1 MTYFIEETAEG
12 QKAYRALQLNP
23 KKFSVLNSDLAQ
35 RILNEL
41 SKRPSC
47 AMDVARRLK
56 EHEQKIYYHLR
67 RLESSGIIRLAGT
80 EERAGATAKLYS
92 VSHPYI
98 AIKVFDGESLTDV
111 KTKTRELEFFSPFIA
126 DGRLDATIVV
136 GSPDPHGAYGGQA
149 LDGSVGIDLALFLGT
164 FLKSARPNYKLDTE
178 VTDADLRGN
187 LIIIGGPKTNTVI
200 DRFNRDLP
208 VYFDPKHDFNV
219 VSSATKSV
227 YSGDDIGIIVKMRN
241 PLAKNGKSA
250 NGGAKHILVLSG
262 IRFKGTRAAI
272 VALIRRMRD
281 LQAGNAFEGG
291 IARVV
296 RGIDKDADG
305 RVDDVEFLE

>member
-1 MTYFIEETAEG
+1 MTYFVEETSDG

-47 AMDVARRLK
+47 AMDIARRLK

-67 RLESSGIIRLAGT
+67 RLEGSGIIMLKGT
-80 EERAGATAKLYS
+80 EARAGATAKIYA
-92 VSHPYI
+92 VSHPYL
-98 AIKVFDGESLTDV
+98 AIKIFDGESLTDV
-111 KTKTRELEFFSPFIA
+111 KTKIREIEFFQPFISG
-126 DGRLDATIVV
+126 GRLDATIVV
-136 GSPDPHGAYGGQA
+136 GSPDPHGKYGGQA

-164 FLKSARPNYKLDTE
+164 FLKTAHPNYKLDTE

-187 LIIIGGPKTNTVI
+187 LIVIGGPKTNTVI
-200 DRFNRDLP
+200 DRFNHDLP

-219 VSSATKSV
+219 VSSFTKSV

-241 PLAKNGKSA
+241 PLARSGKNGA
-250 NGGAKHILVLSG
+250 NGKFVLVLSG

-272 VALIRRMRD
+272 VALVKRMRD
-281 LQAGNAFEGG
+281 VQAGNAFEAGV
-291 IARVV
+291 ARVV

-305 RVDDVEFLE
+305 RIDDVEFLE